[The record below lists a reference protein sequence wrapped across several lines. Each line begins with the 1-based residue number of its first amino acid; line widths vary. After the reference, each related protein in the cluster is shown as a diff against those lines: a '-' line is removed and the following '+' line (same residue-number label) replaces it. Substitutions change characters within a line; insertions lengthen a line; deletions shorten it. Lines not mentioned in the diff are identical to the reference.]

1 VNRQTESQT
10 ATSTWSDAEP
20 AIESPLQPRGPGGP
34 AGLRTDWPLWRIVLG
49 LAIWPLLEQFMMAAV
64 WFVDSALAGHL
75 PPDIVKPASD
85 AVGAAVYMMWLMGL
99 MQGAVGVG
107 ATALVART
115 IGGGRFDEAETAV
128 GQAMLLALVWGGFNA
143 VLFFAIS
150 RPVGVFLNLQPEAMA
165 FCTEYLRILAVVA
178 PLRAVLFIGAAALRG
193 AGDTRS
199 PFYVM
204 LLVNLINIAVSIAL
218 VAEFSPIGG
227 MGVRGIALGTAAA
240 WTVGGAAMWALLVR
254 GRGGVQLHL
263 RELRPRRQMIYRL
276 CRIGIPALLENGGHW
291 GANFIV
297 IWIVGQLAARG
308 LEQHA
313 LGAHNFGIR
322 IEGFSF
328 LPGFAFSVAAA
339 TLAGQYLGVRDEK
352 TAQRAVWWALGY
364 GAGLMTMFGVLFITV
379 PEALVR
385 VITDDPHF
393 REVVPR
399 LLFIVGWAQ
408 IGFAAALVLSGAL
421 RGAGDTKWAMIIT
434 SVSTFGVRLP
444 LVWVLGVTLGWGLDG
459 VWIALAIE
467 LGLRGLLFLARF
479 LYGGWTKIQV

>member
-10 ATSTWSDAEP
+10 AASTWSDAEP

-115 IGGGRFDEAETAV
+115 IGGGRFAEAETAV

-240 WTVGGAAMWALLVR
+240 WTVGDVGPAR
-254 GRGGVQLHL
+254 P
-263 RELRPRRQMIYRL
+263 RPRRRATAPARAAAPAADDL
-276 CRIGIPALLENGGHW
+276 PALPHRHPRPAGKRRALGRELHRDLDRRPTGGARPGTARAG
-291 GANFIV
+291 GA
-297 IWIVGQLAARG
+297 QLRHPHRG
-308 LEQHA
+308 LQ
-313 LGAHNFGIR
+313 
-322 IEGFSF
+322 
-328 LPGFAFSVAAA
+328 LPAR
-339 TLAGQYLGVRDEK
+339 LRL
-352 TAQRAVWWALGY
+352 QRRRRH
-364 GAGLMTMFGVLFITV
+364 
-379 PEALVR
+379 PR
-385 VITDDPHF
+385 
-393 REVVPR
+393 RSVPR
-399 LLFIVGWAQ
+399 R
-408 IGFAAALVLSGAL
+408 S
-421 RGAGDTKWAMIIT
+421 
-434 SVSTFGVRLP
+434 
-444 LVWVLGVTLGWGLDG
+444 
-459 VWIALAIE
+459 
-467 LGLRGLLFLARF
+467 
-479 LYGGWTKIQV
+479 